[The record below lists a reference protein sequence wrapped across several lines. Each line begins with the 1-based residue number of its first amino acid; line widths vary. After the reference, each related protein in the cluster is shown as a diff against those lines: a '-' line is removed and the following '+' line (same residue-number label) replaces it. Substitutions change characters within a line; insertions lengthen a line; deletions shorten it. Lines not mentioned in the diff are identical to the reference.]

1 MSDVSV
7 SRPRLEGLILESSDS
22 DYAADGFHQRH
33 TAAAEQVAPIANAFR
48 EQGYVL
54 EMITCEDR
62 REDLEHMRLVYTYNR
77 FDAVDRH
84 VVEVDIS
91 PEIPGAEAPSICR
104 VYRAAEWF
112 EREVFDMYGVRFT
125 GHPDLKRILLPDDSD
140 FHALLKDFGRIEDAP
155 EPPDAPETDE

>member
-7 SRPRLEGLILESSDS
+7 SCPRLKGLVLESSDS

-62 REDLEHMRLVYTYNR
+62 REDLEHMRLV
-77 FDAVDRH
+77 
-84 VVEVDIS
+84 
-91 PEIPGAEAPSICR
+91 
-104 VYRAAEWF
+104 
-112 EREVFDMYGVRFT
+112 
-125 GHPDLKRILLPDDSD
+125 
-140 FHALLKDFGRIEDAP
+140 
-155 EPPDAPETDE
+155 